1 MRAFVCIILLGL
13 LSGCETFGER
23 ITDEQLAG
31 IDKVGVVSIIDDQI
45 AYNYV
50 GVTVF
55 NNENNLYPFPNLDI
69 DNYVTSTMTS
79 ALSRVNPRVRVAPV
93 DVDFATYRGAYKNE
107 EAIAAL
113 DITQFSRLFAAKAQ
127 EMALKYVIVASRDSV
142 QFDQAPVSVN
152 GFGLRKH
159 VANDNVGAFVL
170 IKFELI
176 DLATQKVLAKAR
188 VFERDANSEFAW
200 LEPFADNN
208 AAFKVSMKDY
218 IYEAIEGW
226 TTSVSSTLLM
236 SQKDHQLCASKVY
249 SNGFE
254 IDGVTY
260 TTQQAVLEQRYEYIR
275 NKIINEE
282 ADPKEALPP
291 YETRFKA
298 TEDKV
303 IECLAQ
309 LAE

>member
-1 MRAFVCIILLGL
+1 
-13 LSGCETFGER
+13 
-23 ITDEQLAG
+23 
-31 IDKVGVVSIIDDQI
+31 
-45 AYNYV
+45 
-50 GVTVF
+50 
-55 NNENNLYPFPNLDI
+55 
-69 DNYVTSTMTS
+69 
-79 ALSRVNPRVRVAPV
+79 
-93 DVDFATYRGAYKNE
+93 
-107 EAIAAL
+107 
-113 DITQFSRLFAAKAQ
+113 
-127 EMALKYVIVASRDSV
+127 
-142 QFDQAPVSVN
+142 
-152 GFGLRKH
+152 
-159 VANDNVGAFVL
+159 
-170 IKFELI
+170 
-176 DLATQKVLAKAR
+176 
-188 VFERDANSEFAW
+188 
-200 LEPFADNN
+200 
-208 AAFKVSMKDY
+208 MKDY

-226 TTSVSSTLLM
+226 TKSVSSTLLM